1 MRQSSCAFMEVGEL
15 HLPSHSPFNFC
26 INLFFFFHW
35 KQPSWRHLFVMRRW
49 YLWPGR
55 SICTCHFPQEPL
67 LFHIKEAVDSGVLH
81 LHMKASLIHSD
92 NQGGF
97 LYCFLLLPVH
107 FYLCLLWLLYCAVDT
122 TNRFYHVSREKKNK
136 SCQLQEMAWGYST
149 LLFSFHSV
157 LTKGI
162 SCSPAAWTETVSL
175 AVETD
180 LG

>member
-1 MRQSSCAFMEVGEL
+1 MNLNLGKLNFLPCSGRCGEIRATEMRQSSCAFMEVGEL
-15 HLPSHSPFNFC
+15 HFPSHSPFNFC

-97 LYCFLLLPVH
+97 LYCFLLLSVH
-107 FYLCLLWLLYCAVDT
+107 FYLCLLWLLYCAVDA
-122 TNRFYHVSREKKNK
+122 TNRFYHVSREKK
-136 SCQLQEMAWGYST
+136 
-149 LLFSFHSV
+149 
-157 LTKGI
+157 
-162 SCSPAAWTETVSL
+162 
-175 AVETD
+175 
-180 LG
+180 